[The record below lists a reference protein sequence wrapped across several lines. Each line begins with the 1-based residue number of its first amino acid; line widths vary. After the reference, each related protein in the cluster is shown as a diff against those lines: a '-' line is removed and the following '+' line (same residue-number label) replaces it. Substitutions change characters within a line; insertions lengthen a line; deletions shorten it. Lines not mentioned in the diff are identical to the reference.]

1 MACTACGQCMGI
13 ASSGDGERNAV
24 RVHARCVSGRPADD
38 QPVASDVKHTSC
50 FFDVS
55 ACCCVSA
62 CARRWRGSHAGS
74 VCVERAVHACA
85 RVQGAGQRVCVR
97 HARRRL
103 GKPGARH
110 ASCRILPAG
119 KKGKLFITPLRAS
132 GKKVDLAPRAVV
144 DLAAQSLCRTQQS
157 GVSRC
162 LPAVQ
167 LPHHRAVYRHGQKRT
182 HSCAYISATTSPA
195 SGCKAIC
202 ESCIFASR

>member
-1 MACTACGQCMGI
+1 MWALQGVFALLRCDWLGIVRAHATWRVRAASASGHALVRIIHRARGLLHRVVRFRLAHCHHVSAYGDNVGGGWHAQRVDNAC
-13 ASSGDGERNAV
+13 ASRAAE
-24 RVHARCVSGRPADD
+24 
-38 QPVASDVKHTSC
+38 VASALQSAFAPDVPAASRPTVSQWPKPQASHPA
-50 FFDVS
+50 FDVS

-119 KKGKLFITPLRAS
+119 KKGK
-132 GKKVDLAPRAVV
+132 
-144 DLAAQSLCRTQQS
+144 
-157 GVSRC
+157 
-162 LPAVQ
+162 
-167 LPHHRAVYRHGQKRT
+167 
-182 HSCAYISATTSPA
+182 IS
-195 SGCKAIC
+195 
-202 ESCIFASR
+202 